1 MYDSDVEDGDKEFV
15 ASPSANNDD
24 EDLSDDGVV
33 ENPSQNPENKGWD
46 SRRKG
51 GCYPGDILEEDLC

>member
-33 ENPSQNPENKGWD
+33 ENPSQK
-46 SRRKG
+46 SR
-51 GCYPGDILEEDLC
+51 E